1 MNIALILAGGTDP
14 KFQLSVPKQ
23 FVNVDNRPII
33 IYTLQAFEKN
43 AEIDEIYVSCLSGWQ
58 EMVKAYAKQFN
69 ITKLKGVIPGGESG
83 QASSRNGVNE
93 LAIKYNEDDIV
104 ILHDAIRPL
113 VSEEVISD
121 CIRVCKS
128 KGMGVAAVPS
138 RETIMKTVDGKEGS
152 ENISRFSVM
161 KIQTPQ
167 AFLLGDLEKI
177 HKEALKKGIC
187 NEWEMS
193 SVVAKLGKRVYFSRG
208 ADVNMKISTMEDVEM
223 FRVLRTKKDKKKI

>member
-1 MNIALILAGGTDP
+1 MNIALILAGGIDP

-33 IYTLQAFEKN
+33 VYTLQVFEKN
-43 AEIDEIYVSCLSGWQ
+43 PEIDEIVVACLSGWQ

-69 ITKLKGVIPGGESG
+69 ITKLKGVIQGGGSG
-83 QASSRNGVNE
+83 QASSRNGVKK
-93 LAIKYNEDDIV
+93 LAASYSKNDII

-113 VSEEVISD
+113 VSNEIISD
-121 CIRVCKS
+121 CIRVCRS

-138 RETIMKTVDGKEGS
+138 KETIMKSADGKEGS

-161 KIQTPQ
+161 RIQTPQ

-177 HKEALKKGIC
+177 HEEALKKGIC

-193 SVVAKLGKRVYFSRG
+193 SVVAKLGKKVYFSQG
-208 ADVNMKISTMEDVEM
+208 SDINIKINTMEDIEM
-223 FRVLRTKKDKKKI
+223 FRVLRTKKDK

>member
-1 MNIALILAGGTDP
+1 MNIALILAGGADR

-33 IYTLQAFEKN
+33 VYTLEKFQN
-43 AEIDEIYVSCLSGWQ
+43 HPEIDEIVVACLSGWQ

-69 ITKLKGVIPGGESG
+69 ITKLTAVVEGGDSG
-83 QASSRNGVNE
+83 QASSRQGVNA
-93 LAIKYNEDDIV
+93 LLDTHDKDDIV

-113 VSEEVISD
+113 VTDEMISD
-121 CIRVCKS
+121 CIRVCRS

-138 RETIMKTVDGKEGS
+138 QETIMKSQDGKSGS

-161 KIQTPQ
+161 RIQTPQ
-167 AFLLGDLEKI
+167 AFFLGELLLMHEQAV
-177 HKEALKKGIC
+177 EAGIC

-193 SVVAKLGKRVYFSRG
+193 SVVAKLGRKVYFSQG
-208 ADVNMKISTMEDVEM
+208 AEVNIKISSIEDVEM
-223 FRVLRTKKDKKKI
+223 FKALRTKKDE

>member
-1 MNIALILAGGTDP
+1 MNIALVLAGGADP
-14 KFQLSVPKQ
+14 KFQLRVPKQ

-33 IYTLQAFEKN
+33 VYTLEKFQN
-43 AEIDEIYVSCLSGWQ
+43 HPEIDEIVVACLSGWQ

-69 ITKLKGVIPGGESG
+69 ITKLTTVVEGGESG
-83 QASSRNGVNE
+83 QATARLGVE
-93 LAIKYNEDDIV
+93 ALQETHAKDDII

-113 VSEEVISD
+113 VTDEVIAD
-121 CIRVCKS
+121 CIKVCRR

-138 RETIMKTVDGKEGS
+138 QETIMKTEDGKTGN

-167 AFLLGDLEKI
+167 AFHLDELLQIHEQALE
-177 HKEALKKGIC
+177 AGIC

-193 SVVAKLGKRVYFSRG
+193 TVVAKLGRKVYFSKG
-208 ADVNMKISTMEDVEM
+208 AEVNIKISSLEDVEM
-223 FRVLRTKKDKKKI
+223 FKALRTKKDE

>member
-1 MNIALILAGGTDP
+1 MNIALILAGGADP

-33 IYTLQAFEKN
+33 VYTLQAFQRHP
-43 AEIDEIYVSCLSGWQ
+43 EIDEIVVACLSGWQ

-69 ITKLKGVIPGGESG
+69 ITKLTHIVEGGESG
-83 QASSRNGVNE
+83 QASSRQGVNILLE
-93 LAIKYNEDDIV
+93 DHKDDDII

-113 VSEEVISD
+113 VTDVMISD
-121 CIRVCKS
+121 CIRVCRS
-128 KGMGVAAVPS
+128 KGMGVAAIAS
-138 RETIMKTVDGKEGS
+138 KETIMKTENGREGT

-167 AFLLGDLEKI
+167 AFLLKNLAQIHEHALEN
-177 HKEALKKGIC
+177 GIC

-193 SVVAKLGKRVYFSRG
+193 SVVAKLGEKVYFSKG
-208 ADVNMKISTMEDVEM
+208 SDFNIKISTIEDVEM
-223 FRVLRTKKDKKKI
+223 FKVLHKKEDE